1 MCSFWSKQSINGNSR
16 DRRSSPKKTI
26 YKDTVFEFQRKS
38 QRKRAMSR
46 TIWLVRHGQRVDN
59 VDKKWKANNDAKW
72 DDPEL
77 TYGVMKGLV
86 LDNYDFSLR
95 GKQQAHEV
103 GKHFANM
110 NIEAI
115 VVSPFTRCIE
125 TAAQIVAMMENK
137 AKICVE
143 PGLMEPLYLCKNPP
157 TIPSMDKIKYFQF

>member
-1 MCSFWSKQSINGNSR
+1 
-16 DRRSSPKKTI
+16 
-26 YKDTVFEFQRKS
+26 
-38 QRKRAMSR
+38 MSR

>member
-1 MCSFWSKQSINGNSR
+1 
-16 DRRSSPKKTI
+16 
-26 YKDTVFEFQRKS
+26 
-38 QRKRAMSR
+38 MSR

-77 TYGVMKGLV
+77 T
-86 LDNYDFSLR
+86 LR

-157 TIPSMDKIKYFQF
+157 TIPSMDKIKEYSTQVDESYKPVFEKLPISEISLLFSEISLLFPMVLHWQTSTLS